1 MGIVYQA
8 QRLAAALGAMILCAG
23 LLVQAAFAQTAKR
36 TTVTTQSV
44 PTSDGPV
51 TQTTTN
57 TQTTTTTYGDVSWQG
72 LNWGIGIGT
81 NFNLGGKLVTGAEID
96 NGIVRVTDTS
106 ANVGIGFVLEAH
118 YFFKEWLPLPNCLNY
133 NCNDIATCPFVALEV
148 GTGATATPSSS
159 GLITG
164 YALGWM
170 VGLHHPDPTS
180 SKTSN
185 ASWNFGVGF
194 VVNPTAKVLGD
205 GFGPNQPPPAGET
218 SVRYVTEPR
227 YGILLLSSFSF

>member
-1 MGIVYQA
+1 MRIIYRV
-8 QRLAAALGAMILCAG
+8 RLVTVALVAMVSCAG
-23 LLVQAAFAQTAKR
+23 LLGQVAHAQTAKK
-36 TTVTTQSV
+36 TTVVTQSV

-72 LNWGIGIGT
+72 LNWGIGIAT

-96 NGIVRVTDTS
+96 HGVVRVTDTS

-118 YFFKEWLPLPNCLNY
+118 YFFKEWLPLPNCMNY
-133 NCNDIATCPFVALEV
+133 NCNDIATGPFVALEV

-159 GLITG
+159 GLVTG

-180 SKTSN
+180 AKTNN
-185 ASWNFGVGF
+185 ASWNFGIGF
-194 VVNPTAKVLGD
+194 IVTPTAKVLGD
-205 GFGPNQPPPAGET
+205 GFVPNQPPPAGET
-218 SVRYVTEPR
+218 AVRYITEPR
-227 YGILLLSSFSF
+227 YGVMLLSSFSF